1 MKTLEKSIL
10 QGTTHMRTHLEVDP
24 VVGLRSLEGIQP
36 LIEEYKWA
44 IDLEICVFPQEGLLN
59 NPGTDELMVEGLKQG
74 CHVVGGAPYTDSDP
88 PGQIDRLFEMARE
101 YDVDVD
107 MHLDFGNT
115 PEGMTIEHV
124 CNRTEE
130 YGWGGRVTVGHM
142 TQLSTLEVPEL
153 ERITRRLADVGV
165 AVTVLPSTDLYL
177 MGRHQDHNVLRGVVP
192 IHKMLRHGVNCNLSS
207 NNVLNPFTP
216 FGDCSLIRMA
226 NLYANIC
233 QVGQIDDTIECFDM
247 VTRRSAELLNL
258 DDYGIE
264 VGKSADLVVIDN
276 SDRQGAVAELSQPL
290 MGIKRGHVDVQARA
304 GPTPPARALTMPDL
318 PFEDPVGAFC
328 RRNHVALKGAGGG
341 PLAGLSFGAKDVF
354 HIAGTR
360 TGFGHPTWLATHEA
374 PAEDRGR
381 GAAAARC
388 GGRRR
393 RQDPHRRAGVQP
405 HRREPALRYA
415 GQHARARS
423 HSRGLVQRLRGGGH
437 GRARR
442 LRHRHRLRGLGPAA
456 GELLRHLRHASDGRP
471 RAARRGDPVRPALR
485 RRRLVSRATP
495 ECWSGSG
502 ACSWPTTRN
511 RRRRAGCFAPSTPS
525 RWWTKR
531 CPAPWTLRS
540 RRWRLASARSRT

>member
-1 MKTLEKSIL
+1 MDLILRNALIVGAENEPPVDIGIEGGRVAAVETGLAAEGEEIDVGGRLVSPGFIETHIHLDKSCLLDRCKSVEGTLEEAISEVAKAKQNFQPEEVRERAIRTLEKCIL

-36 LIEEYKWA
+36 LIDEYKWA

-59 NPGTDELMVEGLKQG
+59 NPGTDELMVEGLKRG

-101 YDVDVD
+101 FDVDVD
-107 MHLDFGNT
+107 MHLDFGNS

-130 YGWGGRVTVGHM
+130 YGYGGRVTVGHM
-142 TQLSTLEVPEL
+142 TQLSTMKVPEL

-276 SDRQGAVAELSQPL
+276 TDRQSAVAELSQPL
-290 MGIKRGHVDVQARA
+290 MGIKRGHV
-304 GPTPPARALTMPDL
+304 T
-318 PFEDPVGAFC
+318 F
-328 RRNHVALKGAGGG
+328 
-341 PLAGLSFGAKDVF
+341 
-354 HIAGTR
+354 
-360 TGFGHPTWLATHEA
+360 
-374 PAEDRGR
+374 
-381 GAAAARC
+381 
-388 GGRRR
+388 
-393 RQDPHRRAGVQP
+393 
-405 HRREPALRYA
+405 RREPAELRWP
-415 GQHARARS
+415 
-423 HSRGLVQRLRGGGH
+423 GH
-437 GRARR
+437 
-442 LRHRHRLRGLGPAA
+442 
-456 GELLRHLRHASDGRP
+456 
-471 RAARRGDPVRPALR
+471 
-485 RRRLVSRATP
+485 
-495 ECWSGSG
+495 
-502 ACSWPTTRN
+502 
-511 RRRRAGCFAPSTPS
+511 
-525 RWWTKR
+525 
-531 CPAPWTLRS
+531 
-540 RRWRLASARSRT
+540 

>member
-1 MKTLEKSIL
+1 MDLILRNALIVGAENEPPVDIGIEGGRVAAIEAGLAAEGEEIDVGGRLVSPGFIETHIHLDKSCLLDRCKSVEGTLEEAISEVAKAKQNFQPEEVRERAIRTLEKCIL

-36 LIEEYKWA
+36 LIDEYKWA

-59 NPGTDELMVEGLKQG
+59 NPGTDELMVEGLKRG

-101 YDVDVD
+101 FDVDVD

-130 YGWGGRVTVGHM
+130 FGYGGRVTVGHM
-142 TQLSTLEVPEL
+142 TQLSTMEVPEL

-192 IHKMLRHGVNCNLSS
+192 IHRMLRHGVNCNLSS

-276 SDRQGAVAELSQPL
+276 TDRQRAVAELSPPL
-290 MGIKRGHVDVQARA
+290 MGIKRGHV
-304 GPTPPARALTMPDL
+304 T
-318 PFEDPVGAFC
+318 F
-328 RRNHVALKGAGGG
+328 
-341 PLAGLSFGAKDVF
+341 
-354 HIAGTR
+354 
-360 TGFGHPTWLATHEA
+360 
-374 PAEDRGR
+374 
-381 GAAAARC
+381 
-388 GGRRR
+388 
-393 RQDPHRRAGVQP
+393 
-405 HRREPALRYA
+405 RREPAELRWP
-415 GQHARARS
+415 
-423 HSRGLVQRLRGGGH
+423 GH
-437 GRARR
+437 
-442 LRHRHRLRGLGPAA
+442 
-456 GELLRHLRHASDGRP
+456 
-471 RAARRGDPVRPALR
+471 
-485 RRRLVSRATP
+485 
-495 ECWSGSG
+495 
-502 ACSWPTTRN
+502 
-511 RRRRAGCFAPSTPS
+511 
-525 RWWTKR
+525 
-531 CPAPWTLRS
+531 
-540 RRWRLASARSRT
+540 

>member
-1 MKTLEKSIL
+1 MDLILRNALIAGAENEPPVDIGIEGGRVAAIEAGLAAEGEEIDVERRLVSPGFIETHIHLDKSCLLDRCKSVEGTLEEAISEVAKAKQNFQPDEVRERAVRTLEKSIL

-36 LIEEYKWA
+36 LIDEYKWA

-59 NPGTDELMVEGLKQG
+59 NPGTDELMVEGLKRG

-101 YDVDVD
+101 FDVDVD

-142 TQLSTLEVPEL
+142 TQLSTLEVSEL
-153 ERITRRLADVGV
+153 ERITRRLADAGV

-177 MGRHQDHNVLRGVVP
+177 MGRHQDHDVLRGVVP

-276 SDRQGAVAELSQPL
+276 TDRQGAVAELSPPL
-290 MGIKRGHVDVQARA
+290 MGIKRGHV
-304 GPTPPARALTMPDL
+304 T
-318 PFEDPVGAFC
+318 F
-328 RRNHVALKGAGGG
+328 
-341 PLAGLSFGAKDVF
+341 
-354 HIAGTR
+354 
-360 TGFGHPTWLATHEA
+360 
-374 PAEDRGR
+374 
-381 GAAAARC
+381 
-388 GGRRR
+388 
-393 RQDPHRRAGVQP
+393 
-405 HRREPALRYA
+405 RREPAELRWP
-415 GQHARARS
+415 
-423 HSRGLVQRLRGGGH
+423 
-437 GRARR
+437 GR
-442 LRHRHRLRGLGPAA
+442 
-456 GELLRHLRHASDGRP
+456 
-471 RAARRGDPVRPALR
+471 
-485 RRRLVSRATP
+485 
-495 ECWSGSG
+495 
-502 ACSWPTTRN
+502 
-511 RRRRAGCFAPSTPS
+511 
-525 RWWTKR
+525 
-531 CPAPWTLRS
+531 
-540 RRWRLASARSRT
+540 

>member
-1 MKTLEKSIL
+1 MDLILRNALIVGAENEPSVDIGIEGGRIAAVEAGLAAEGEEIDVGGRLVSPGFIETHIHLDKSCLLDRCKSVEGTLEEAISEVAKAKRNFQPDEVRERAVRTLEKSIL

-59 NPGTDELMVEGLKQG
+59 NPGTDELMIEGLKRG
-74 CHVVGGAPYTDSDP
+74 CRVVGGAPYTDSDP

-101 YDVDVD
+101 FDVDVD

-153 ERITRRLADVGV
+153 ERITRRLADAGV

-192 IHKMLRHGVNCNLSS
+192 IHRMLRYGVNCNLSS

-276 SDRQGAVAELSQPL
+276 TDRQGAVAELSQPL
-290 MGIKRGHVDVQARA
+290 MGIKRGHV
-304 GPTPPARALTMPDL
+304 T
-318 PFEDPVGAFC
+318 F
-328 RRNHVALKGAGGG
+328 
-341 PLAGLSFGAKDVF
+341 
-354 HIAGTR
+354 
-360 TGFGHPTWLATHEA
+360 
-374 PAEDRGR
+374 
-381 GAAAARC
+381 
-388 GGRRR
+388 
-393 RQDPHRRAGVQP
+393 
-405 HRREPALRYA
+405 RREPAR
-415 GQHARARS
+415 
-423 HSRGLVQRLRGGGH
+423 
-437 GRARR
+437 
-442 LRHRHRLRGLGPAA
+442 
-456 GELLRHLRHASDGRP
+456 LLRPGH
-471 RAARRGDPVRPALR
+471 
-485 RRRLVSRATP
+485 
-495 ECWSGSG
+495 
-502 ACSWPTTRN
+502 
-511 RRRRAGCFAPSTPS
+511 
-525 RWWTKR
+525 
-531 CPAPWTLRS
+531 
-540 RRWRLASARSRT
+540 